1 MDTIISKSLTYLRHQ
16 DIISVRVIDFI
27 HYKKYLILLR
37 TYVVAFDLLIL
48 QGFHIKYEEL
58 IGQKFIFILQGI
70 MFLFSKNSSTI
81 IYLRYFSLSYTTK
94 GEK

>member
-1 MDTIISKSLTYLRHQ
+1 M
-16 DIISVRVIDFI
+16 
-27 HYKKYLILLR
+27 LLR

-58 IGQKFIFILQGI
+58 IGQKFILILQGI

-81 IYLRYFSLSYTTK
+81 IYLRYFSLLYTTK